1 MRKSFVWYV
10 PNGLTILRM
19 FMVPFFVFLML
30 RDRID
35 LAVWV
40 FLAAAATDML
50 DGFIARKYQVITYF
64 GKIMDPMADKLMQLT
79 ALFML
84 ARVGYVMV
92 IIPWLVLVKELFLLI
107 SGMFLIRKKVD
118 MSAKWFGK
126 ITTVL
131 FVFAITLAFFG
142 IPKLITDILL
152 WMGLGMAVFAAC
164 MYTLHY
170 IAHKK
175 KQDLLTAKEDRG

>member
-1 MRKSFVWYV
+1 MKKSFVWYV

-19 FMVPFFVFLML
+19 IMVPFFAFLML
-30 RDRID
+30 KDRID

-50 DGFIARKYQVITYF
+50 DGFIARKYQVITFF
-64 GKIMDPMADKLMQLT
+64 GKIMDPLADKLMQLT

-84 ARVGYVMV
+84 ARVNYVMA
-92 IIPWLVLVKELFLLI
+92 IIPWLVLVKEMFLFI

-131 FVFAITLAFFG
+131 FVFAITLTFFG
-142 IPKLITDILL
+142 IPKLVTDILL
-152 WMGLGMAVFAAC
+152 WLSLGMAVFAAC

-170 IAHKK
+170 VTNKN
-175 KQDLLTAKEDRG
+175 KQVGFTTKEDHG